1 MPSSDDT
8 CDGDLEDQESAD
20 EPDQRTHSGA
30 ETDGQ
35 SELHSDADSNPNSNP
50 LEYTTGFDPTTDS
63 VSERVVLTI
72 AALTDTRPAELP
84 ALAHVIDP
92 DALDRVFEHAAAK
105 ADAGEQELWFTYA
118 GFDVGLHSAGTV
130 TVRRATGADTDT
142 DTDTDETDTATA

>member
-30 ETDGQ
+30 ETDVQ
-35 SELHSDADSNPNSNP
+35 SEPHSDADSNPNSNP
-50 LEYTTGFDPTTDS
+50 LEYTTNFDPITDS
-63 VSERVVLTI
+63 ASERVVVTI

-84 ALAHVIDP
+84 ALAHIIDP
-92 DALDRVFEHAAAK
+92 DALDRVFEHAATK
-105 ADAGEQELWFTYA
+105 ADAGEQEVWFTYA
-118 GFDVGLHSAGTV
+118 EFDVGLHSTGTL
-130 TVRRATGADTDT
+130 TVRSATGSATST